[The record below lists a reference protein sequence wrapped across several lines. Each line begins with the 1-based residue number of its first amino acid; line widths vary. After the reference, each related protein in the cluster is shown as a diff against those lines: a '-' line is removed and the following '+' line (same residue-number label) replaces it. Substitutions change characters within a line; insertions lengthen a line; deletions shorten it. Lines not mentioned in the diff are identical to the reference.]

1 MRVDRRHEFLQW
13 FGLLGAAFAWAGQH
27 VVGLGIGLAACNRI
41 DSMHPNEAGPDFGI
55 GGRVWEMVLTGSAAF
70 VALLALAAAVWLFVE
85 LRHHDNEPPGGRHVF
100 FAYAAVPANL
110 IFLGII
116 LSSGVMSTF
125 KFPCVQA

>member
-1 MRVDRRHEFLQW
+1 MRANRLNEFLQW
-13 FGLLGAAFAWAGQH
+13 FGLLGAALAWTGQH
-27 VVGLGIGLAACNRI
+27 VVGLGLTFAACNR
-41 DSMHPNEAGPDFGI
+41 MPEMAPNEVGPHFGI
-55 GGRVWEMVLTGSAAF
+55 GGAVWEMALTGSAAF
-70 VALLALAAAVWLFVE
+70 VAVLAEAAAIWLFVR
-85 LRHHDNEPPGGRHVF
+85 LRSHDNEPPGGRHIF